1 MSVVLSTASLPAT
14 DRTERWHDAVSR
26 AFVPLDVRLL
36 EDDPSPGRIV
46 SGRLGSLRVSHVE
59 AGPQVVTRSRRL
71 IARDGKEILTLTLQR
86 RGSAIKEQD
95 GREAHSSRATSP
107 SPTPPDLSAR
117 SRDLLRAPGP

>member
-71 IARDGKEILTLTLQR
+71 IARDGKEILTLPR

-95 GREAHSSRATSP
+95 GREAHIEPGDFS
-107 SPTPPDLSAR
+107 LSDSCGR
-117 SRDLLRAPGP
+117 